1 MSTLT
6 SGESWFVGSVNAD
19 CSNALS
25 IWPFVAVNG
34 SWFALVSI
42 VPAATSENPAPPAS
56 FFCAASA
63 DALSGKSA

>member
-1 MSTLT
+1 MT
-6 SGESWFVGSVNAD
+6 SGESSFVGSVNAD

-25 IWPFVAVNG
+25 IWPFWAVNG

-42 VPAATSENPAPPAS
+42 VPADTSEKPAPPAS
-56 FFCAASA
+56 FLSAASA